1 MISVY
6 HLPEKSVN
14 PKRLN
19 NLGYGTT
26 TLEVNYRHTHIVRSV
41 FIAIVRSRVLQEE
54 TMREGRRV
62 PASAC
67 TWEGRQKADIGSQ
80 FVCPMPECRY
90 SMRLMNLGRWST
102 RNKTVSDAVTAY
114 RKIFENRQV
123 HHVLV
128 VA

>member
-1 MISVY
+1 
-6 HLPEKSVN
+6 
-14 PKRLN
+14 
-19 NLGYGTT
+19 
-26 TLEVNYRHTHIVRSV
+26 
-41 FIAIVRSRVLQEE
+41 
-54 TMREGRRV
+54 MREGRRV